1 MEQALSTSPHPS
13 DHALIERV
21 IRRDEPALTEL
32 YRRFGAMVLRVALRI
47 TQDRAVAEEVVQD
60 VFHAIWRT
68 AAGFQ
73 PEGRVS
79 AWIMGIARHRAIDA
93 TRARQFRSRQHEQAI
108 EPALGLV
115 SHEHT
120 EEHVERRIAREQ
132 VRAALLRLP
141 AAQREVL
148 GLAFYAGMSHTE
160 IAAHL
165 GAPVGTIKTRVRLG
179 LQRLRR
185 QLPPAS

>member
-1 MEQALSTSPHPS
+1 MEQALSAAPHPS

-21 IRRDEPALTEL
+21 LGRDEPALAEL
-32 YRRFGAMVLRVALRI
+32 YRRFGALVFGVALRI
-47 TQDRAVAEEVVQD
+47 TRDRAVAEEVVQD

-79 AWIMGIARHRAIDA
+79 AWILGIARHRAIDA
-93 TRARQFRSRQHEQAI
+93 TRARQFRSRQREQAI
-108 EPALGLV
+108 DPALDMAA
-115 SHEHT
+115 HERT
-120 EEHVERRIAREQ
+120 EDHVERRIAREQ

-165 GAPVGTIKTRVRLG
+165 GAPVGTVKTRVRLG

-185 QLPPAS
+185 QLPPAL